1 MNTRYYLP
9 LFLMLSSTVVSDDRI
24 SIDLRGGGR
33 VTGTVLTEKPDAL
46 FVDLGHDVVR
56 LPKDQILKRQ
66 KFTGSEVA
74 STTTSATVSEDD
86 MDGFYKTGGMDGKS
100 VRQLVD
106 QFGEG
111 VISIDTPSG
120 KGSGF
125 LLNSDGYAIT
135 NQHVIAGETRI
146 SATLYKKNP
155 SGALQR
161 VRVEEVE
168 ILAMNPLMDLAL
180 IRLPKLEDLT

>member
-1 MNTRYYLP
+1 MNVRYYLP

-24 SIDLRGGGR
+24 SIDLRGGAR

-56 LPKDQILKRQ
+56 LPKEQILKRQ

-74 STTTSATVSEDD
+74 STTASATVSEDD

-120 KGSGF
+120 KGPDFYLTATDMRS
-125 LLNSDGYAIT
+125 
-135 NQHVIAGETRI
+135 RI
-146 SATLYKKNP
+146 SMSSLAKLEF
-155 SGALQR
+155 LQR
-161 VRVEEVE
+161 FIKRIHREPSSGSG
-168 ILAMNPLMDLAL
+168 LK
-180 IRLPKLEDLT
+180 RSRFWR